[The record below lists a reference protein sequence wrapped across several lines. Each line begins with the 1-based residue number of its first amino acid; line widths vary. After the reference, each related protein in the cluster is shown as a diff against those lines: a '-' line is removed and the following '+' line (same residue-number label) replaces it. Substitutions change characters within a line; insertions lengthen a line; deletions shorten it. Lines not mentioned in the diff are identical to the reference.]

1 MNLWTC
7 SKDLKNTIKM
17 EVSEI
22 VSYYIHEDTRRL
34 EVSFRL
40 LNDAEDEVRSDML
53 SLNEAED
60 FGYNLVQEDFD
71 LFDDEDEEFDV
82 FDDFETID
90 EEILISYLNE
100 YYIVNPTR
108 LPKPELF

>member
-1 MNLWTC
+1 
-7 SKDLKNTIKM
+7 M
-17 EVSEI
+17 EISEI
-22 VSYYIHEDTRRL
+22 VSYYIHEGTRRL

-40 LNDAEDEVRSDML
+40 VNDSEDEVRNDIISIG
-53 SLNEAED
+53 EAED
-60 FGYNLVQEDFD
+60 FGYDLIQEGFD
-71 LFDDEDEEFDV
+71 LFNEDDDEEFDD

-100 YYIVNPTR
+100 YYIVNPKK